1 MNIASDLLPNF
12 LFCSAGF
19 VPLPD
24 VHGYLDYTDEDPSSY
39 AEHFQLDSSDPKE
52 ATWGDWRIHFSFFG
66 ECYAAIP
73 HFSTPLPP
81 FRIDLRIPE
90 QTEWPSELWS
100 VLGAKDSVHM
110 IGPRVKELGIAQHL
124 CRALTYWSR
133 GIQDF
138 ERQYRALPFGSEI
151 VARNIRPNI
160 ADMKF
165 ALRPNHNLAKLLLSV
180 STLDQ
185 MWPASKRLPMPP
197 CIRLH
202 QLQYVKQLGLQV
214 ALVSLDTKPG
224 GQLWVFKSRA
234 SGPASLY
241 HELKVLLHQPPCV
254 NIVDPPAYLV
264 TVHCPEQGD
273 DRVCGFLLKYYS
285 CGTIAKL
292 LPKRRREGSLALKQQ
307 VKWAKEVTY
316 ALLQT
321 MTGPANFYSDLR
333 MDNIV
338 VDVEEDGSET
348 AVLLDFEQGRNIYNW
363 APPEIYY
370 VEWIAELGSQDQ
382 MRSDDLPKDTVAK
395 FSAILKRY
403 LALKGQS
410 WPLHGE
416 PDVYDNPPHGWYYP
430 WTLSTRAEQEAGM
443 VFLLAKALWCIF
455 EGREEADVI
464 PGRSTLEDGQQRFP
478 EFRLTPEPLRR
489 LIRDCSAGAREWKD
503 GPIKIVH
510 RGGVVFPL
518 GKTGSEG
525 EEKGTLGETLDAIKD
540 FWQNEMVKAESFI
553 EAKMR
558 YYQNEAD
565 DDDLQWL
572 DYLRRPSLTDV
583 FRALE
588 LFSNECDL

>member
-1 MNIASDLLPNF
+1 MNIASDLVPNF

-19 VPLPD
+19 IPLPD
-24 VHGYLDYTDEDPSSY
+24 THGYLEYTDEHPSSY
-39 AEHFQLDSSDPKE
+39 AEHFGLGNSDSEE
-52 ATWGDWRIHFSFFG
+52 ARWGDWRIDFALWG

-73 HFSTPLPP
+73 RFSTPLAPS
-81 FRIDLRIPE
+81 RIDLRIPE

-110 IGPRVKELGIAQHL
+110 IGQRVNELGIAQHL

-133 GIQDF
+133 GIEDF
-138 ERQYRALPFGSEI
+138 ERQYRELPFGSKI

-160 ADMKF
+160 ADMSF
-165 ALRPNHNLAKLLLSV
+165 AARPNYKLGKLLLSV
-180 STLDQ
+180 SALEQ

-197 CIRLH
+197 CIQVS
-202 QLQYVKQLGLQV
+202 QLQYVKQMGLQV
-214 ALVSLDTKPG
+214 ALVSLDANAS
-224 GQLWVFKSRA
+224 GQLWVFKSQA
-234 SGPASLY
+234 SGPAPLY

-264 TVHCPEQGD
+264 TVKGLEQGD
-273 DRVCGFLLKYYS
+273 DCVCGFLLKYYS

-316 ALLQT
+316 ALLET
-321 MTGPANFYSDLR
+321 VTGPAKFYSDLR

-338 VDVEEDGSET
+338 IDVKEDGSET

-382 MRSDDLPKDTVAK
+382 MRSDDLPEETVAK

-403 LALKGQS
+403 LALKGQN
-410 WPLHGE
+410 WPLHRE

-430 WTLSTRAEQEAGM
+430 WTLSTPAEQEAGM

-455 EGREEADVI
+455 EGREEVDVI
-464 PGRSTLEDGQQRFP
+464 LGRSTLEDGQQRFP
-478 EFRLTPEPLRR
+478 EFRLTPEPLRG
-489 LIRDCSAGAREWKD
+489 LIRDCSAGAGEWKD
-503 GPIKIVH
+503 GKIKIVR

-525 EEKGTLGETLDAIKD
+525 EEKGTLGETLAAIKD
-540 FWQNEMVKAESFI
+540 FWQNEMVKAETFI

-558 YYQNEAD
+558 YYKNEAN

-572 DYLRRPSLTDV
+572 DYLRRPSLPDV
-583 FRALE
+583 LRALE
-588 LFSNECDL
+588 RFSESHL